1 MSILNKLLHK
11 CNYKCGGKIKKYDT
25 GGAFAHAGMNNDE
38 KAAYMKSN
46 RDLAMQRA
54 AMPEKHGTLLVMD
67 KDKGVVASIYTGSYT
82 PKKYIFNSGVPE
94 RTTTTGSLKM
104 PEGHTIDNTTLTR
117 ELLLSKAEEALL
129 KSGRTDISAK
139 DLADLAEAQK
149 RAEGYYP
156 GSTAYETN
164 NPFNVGNTGK
174 SKNYLPNLDTGL
186 STYYDL
192 ILRRYLVNGKK
203 PEDLVENFVN
213 ADGNRYA
220 KDPNYEKN
228 VSAFLKEVRA
238 KKSQTG
244 GTIQKDN
251 AQAYLDRLVLE
262 NNNKSEKD
270 RLSYDDLYNYWQ
282 FAMGQ
287 IGTESGGTPRPNTS
301 PSEFVFNAKNNS
313 SNRLNNNPVN
323 IRDTTKPKDP
333 KTDLYP
339 FKKYNDK
346 SNTTGID
353 EYNTLISGPKY
364 LNGDLSKENVD
375 RLVNSGYER
384 TDYLRNRQKGEPVVH
399 AYYDSN
405 PKVYKKTTKEVRE
418 TIDRNLTFPA
428 VPVFG
433 KKPTW
438 LADKEKYIQSH
449 PISKEVNNYYK
460 DNNLTYPVMG
470 EDIPPVVQNKY
481 DVDTSKH
488 VLKSTL
494 RNNPRKVKETTKDY
508 KDRLVN
514 RTYDGVTAPV
524 TYLDE
529 AVKANPNMI
538 KDKRTFRD
546 AVNSVFHQAGG
557 VYLPPKKK
565 EDLFNSVK
573 EGEVF
578 SVESKPATIV
588 HPELNPTI
596 LAPVEITARK
606 YGWNRD
612 LEKYRNEQRQ
622 RSPIGQLFHHKSD
635 EKIKRQYVPRL
646 LDNLDTDTE
655 DLALDKTESDF
666 INKYGDKAQK
676 KFYKTVNTDDYR
688 TQDQKWKKA
697 EMRAL
702 KETGLDNLPAILG
715 VDVNKAK
722 IGKDFIQGNWGEAAV
737 SLIKIPG
744 GREVDYVVNL
754 AKDNPSGYS
763 VKDIQDKYLY
773 QPKLY
778 MGNPAIPLKIGFQRL
793 LDPSLPKLSE
803 VNNPELQEFIIY
815 YMQRGHDYKSALN
828 AYNNV
833 KQKRDKVTPTSPKT
847 NYKDGKI
854 VYGEKKTDKLMDFVK
869 GLGTQRQPYK

>member
-94 RTTTTGSLKM
+94 RTNSTGSLKM
-104 PEGHTIDNTTLTR
+104 PEGHSIDNTALTR
-117 ELLLSKAEEALL
+117 ELLLSKAEEALS
-129 KSGRTDISAK
+129 KSGRTDISAE

-174 SKNYLPNLDTGL
+174 SKNYLPDLNTGL

-192 ILRRYLVNGKK
+192 MLRRYLVNGKK
-203 PEDLVENFVN
+203 PEDLIENFVN

-228 VSAFLKEVRA
+228 VGAFLKEVKANKR
-238 KKSQTG
+238 QTG
-244 GTIQKDN
+244 G
-251 AQAYLDRLVLE
+251 L
-262 NNNKSEKD
+262 
-270 RLSYDDLYNYWQ
+270 
-282 FAMGQ
+282 
-287 IGTESGGTPRPNTS
+287 
-301 PSEFVFNAKNNS
+301 
-313 SNRLNNNPVN
+313 
-323 IRDTTKPKDP
+323 
-333 KTDLYP
+333 
-339 FKKYNDK
+339 
-346 SNTTGID
+346 
-353 EYNTLISGPKY
+353 
-364 LNGDLSKENVD
+364 
-375 RLVNSGYER
+375 
-384 TDYLRNRQKGEPVVH
+384 
-399 AYYDSN
+399 
-405 PKVYKKTTKEVRE
+405 
-418 TIDRNLTFPA
+418 
-428 VPVFG
+428 
-433 KKPTW
+433 
-438 LADKEKYIQSH
+438 
-449 PISKEVNNYYK
+449 
-460 DNNLTYPVMG
+460 
-470 EDIPPVVQNKY
+470 
-481 DVDTSKH
+481 
-488 VLKSTL
+488 
-494 RNNPRKVKETTKDY
+494 
-508 KDRLVN
+508 
-514 RTYDGVTAPV
+514 
-524 TYLDE
+524 
-529 AVKANPNMI
+529 
-538 KDKRTFRD
+538 
-546 AVNSVFHQAGG
+546 
-557 VYLPPKKK
+557 KKK
-565 EDLFNSVK
+565 EDLFSPVK

-578 SVESKPATIV
+578 SLESKPATMV

-676 KFYKTVNTDDYR
+676 RFYKTVNTDDYR
-688 TQDQKWKKA
+688 TQKEKTDEFKQNIAYETMTDQIPG
-697 EMRAL
+697 MSRL
-702 KETGLDNLPAILG
+702 KVAG
-715 VDVNKAK
+715 
-722 IGKDFIQGNWGEAAV
+722 DFMQGNWIEAIADV
-737 SLIKIPG
+737 
-744 GREVDYVVNL
+744 
-754 AKDNPSGYS
+754 AKVPNMSQTKSDFIINALTENPSGYS
-763 VKDIQDKYLY
+763 AKDIQDKYIY

-803 VNNPELQEFIIY
+803 VNNPELQEFITY

-847 NYKDGKI
+847 TYKDGKI

-869 GLGTQRQPYK
+869 GIGAQRQPYK